1 LSDFHSTLL
10 KGNIFKEIV
19 KVLFEKSEYLV
30 IPYGYENPFSNIK
43 KELSKKSMR
52 DSLTARRI
60 RSSPDLLVYEEE
72 AEELRLVEVKMSS
85 YPSPRFKKERIKTYK
100 EFWNDAVL
108 VMVLPFENVFYAQE
122 ISNLGIKEEYDPRT
136 DFIKIQE
143 MFKRINLN
151 DINCYGIV
159 ACNIIKAMSNKS
171 ADVTPEPEKS
181 L

>member
-1 LSDFHSTLL
+1 LSSFHDTLL

-30 IPYGYENPFSNIK
+30 IPYGYENPFANIK
-43 KELSKKSMR
+43 KGLSQKSMR

-60 RSSPDLLVYEEE
+60 RSSPDLLIYDEETE
-72 AEELRLVEVKMSS
+72 DIRLVEVKMSS

-108 VMVLPFENVFYAQE
+108 VMVLPFENVFYAQD
-122 ISNLGIKEEYDPRT
+122 IANLGIKEEYDPRT
-136 DFIKIQE
+136 DFLKIQE
-143 MFKRINLN
+143 MFRRINLN
-151 DINCYGIV
+151 DVNRYGKV
-159 ACNIIKAMSNKS
+159 ACNIIKAMSSKTS
-171 ADVTPEPEKS
+171 ESQES